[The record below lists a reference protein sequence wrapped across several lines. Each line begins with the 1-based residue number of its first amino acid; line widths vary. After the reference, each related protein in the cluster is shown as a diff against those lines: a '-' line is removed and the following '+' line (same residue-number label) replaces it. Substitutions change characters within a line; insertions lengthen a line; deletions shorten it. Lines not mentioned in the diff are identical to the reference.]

1 MTLASSKNAVWMSV
15 LFETYSHYELSKFLF
30 FIIRLGH
37 IVKAQVSTSS
47 CDFSSLQHLDVTE
60 YPH

>member
-1 MTLASSKNAVWMSV
+1 MNAVWMSV

-47 CDFSSLQHLDVTE
+47 WDFSSLQHLDVTE